1 MKTINFVCKTLF
13 LAMLAVVVT
22 SCAENPKDI
31 SIGEWE
37 EQVIESFFCANY
49 PNQPI
54 LSFGLVSNDGGYIL
68 EHPPG
73 TGGATPQIGDFVKF
87 DMVGKLLNGNKF
99 KVTTKREAELLFTPS
114 TYLYATHYV
123 PVYDSLGS
131 TAIPV
136 GVADMLQNMCAGDS
150 VVILLPSVRAYGE
163 KSYSQSGY
171 TTTVPANTPV
181 IFELVLREVI
191 PNPKEYELQKIADYR
206 STHTG
211 FVEVYENDTAKY
223 PVPLKGIYIKYV
235 DTLAVTD
242 TTPLPQKDTVL
253 YLKYTGYYL
262 DGFVLDTNID
272 SIARA
277 QLKSSFTVQSKYST
291 TFSHT
296 LGSGTTTT
304 IAAFDAALRKLTKG
318 STVEFIFTSNWG
330 YGQYGNTNV
339 QPYTPLRFRVYRE
352 K

>member
-1 MKTINFVCKTLF
+1 MKAIDFVCKTLF
-13 LAMLAVVVT
+13 WAMPAFVVA
-22 SCAENPKDI
+22 SCASDQKDI
-31 SIGEWE
+31 SVGEWE
-37 EQVIESFFCANY
+37 ELVIESYFYENY
-49 PNQPI
+49 PNDPI
-54 LSFGLVSNDGGYIL
+54 NSFGSVSNEGGYIL
-68 EHPPG
+68 KH
-73 TGGATPQIGDFVKF
+73 TIAGGETPRIGDFVKF
-87 DMVGKLLNGNKF
+87 EVVGKLLNGNKF
-99 KVTTKREAELLFTPS
+99 KVTTKREAELLFAPS
-114 TYLYATHYV
+114 AYLYSTHYV
-123 PVYDSLGS
+123 PDYDSLGS
-131 TAIPV
+131 TAIPA
-136 GVADMLQNMCAGDS
+136 GVTDMLVNMGKGDS
-150 VVILLPSVRAYGE
+150 VTILLPSVRAYGE
-163 KSYSQSGY
+163 KTYAQTGY

-191 PNPKEYELQKIADYR
+191 HNPKEYELAKIEEYR
-206 STHTG
+206 NDHAG
-211 FVEVYENDTAKY
+211 FVNVYENDTARI
-223 PVPLKGIYIKYV
+223 PVPLTGIYIKYV

-253 YLKYTGYYL
+253 YLKYAGYYL

-277 QLKSSFTVQSKYST
+277 QLKSFFTVQSKYST
-291 TFSHT
+291 TFNHT

-318 STVEFIFTSNWG
+318 STVEFIFTSDWG